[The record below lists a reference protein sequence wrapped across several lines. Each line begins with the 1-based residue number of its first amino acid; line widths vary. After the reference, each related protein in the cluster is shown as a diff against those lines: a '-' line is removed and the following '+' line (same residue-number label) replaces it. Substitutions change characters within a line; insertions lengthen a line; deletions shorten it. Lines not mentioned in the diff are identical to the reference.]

1 MTPKIC
7 ATKIKK
13 ARLEMNFS
21 QKALALR
28 VGLSDKSISA
38 YEKGDVYPPVAN
50 LILISK
56 VLEKPV
62 AYFLED

>member
-7 ATKIKK
+7 ARKIKD
-13 ARLEMNFS
+13 ARLDMGFS

-50 LILISK
+50 LILIAG

-62 AYFLED
+62 AYFLEE